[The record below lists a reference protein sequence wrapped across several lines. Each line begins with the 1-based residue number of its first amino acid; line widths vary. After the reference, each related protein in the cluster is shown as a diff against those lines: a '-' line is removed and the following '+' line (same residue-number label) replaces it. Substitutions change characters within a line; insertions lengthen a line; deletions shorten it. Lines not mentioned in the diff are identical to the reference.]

1 LIFPRIEEFKKTFE
15 IMFSKLKKSSI
26 DFSKDKEL
34 KKVKYK
40 NNNEIQDFLLIPEKD
55 NFSIRASNFETNTI

>member
-1 LIFPRIEEFKKTFE
+1 
-15 IMFSKLKKSSI
+15 MFSKLKKSSI